1 MVQYQVALYE
11 EVNLIGVIILL
22 LVMLKITT
30 DDNMDRVNRCFM
42 AGAGFETLTLVADM
56 ANCWLEYRQVLA
68 QGVLLCLM
76 VSGISTMIVML
87 YWILFVEG
95 FTNEKPGKKLSYVLR
110 LPAFITIG
118 LILSTPFTHLVYGVT
133 AQGQY
138 IYGPLYFLKTAVTV
152 FYLVVQLIMIGNAAR
167 KSKNPDIRREY
178 RSFALISFFPILCV
192 LLQKVLGPAVP
203 CLNPAMAIAL
213 LWGYL
218 GITSRKSSIDFLT
231 SLSNRSVLSKV
242 MHELMADSRL
252 KKEYAG
258 GYYLYM
264 MDLNRFKQINDTYGH
279 QEGDHALILAAS
291 ALREAF
297 DGQKGCLCRYGG
309 DEFAAVVRCDDVT
322 ASKLREQ
329 IDTRMDLLK
338 MQNDLP
344 YELSMSVGYIKATA
358 RNEEELKNQFHE
370 ADEAMYA
377 DKQRMEGNEA
387 YSVL

>member
-22 LVMLKITT
+22 LVMLRITV
-30 DDNMDRVNRCFM
+30 DDHMDRVNRCFM
-42 AGAGFETLTLVADM
+42 AGAGFETLNLVADM
-56 ANCWLEYRQVLA
+56 VNCWLEYRQVFP

-76 VSGISTMIVML
+76 ISGISTMIVML
-87 YWILFVEG
+87 YWVWFVEG
-95 FTNEKPGKKLSYVLR
+95 FTNERPGKKLRYALR
-110 LPAFITIG
+110 LPAYMTIA
-118 LILSTPFTHLVYGVT
+118 LILTTPFNHLVYGVSIE
-133 AQGQY
+133 GQY
-138 IYGPLYFLKTAVTV
+138 IYGPLYFLKTSVTL
-152 FYLVVQLIMIGNAAR
+152 FYLVVQLVMIANAAR
-167 KSKNPDIRREY
+167 KSTNPDIKREY
-178 RSFALISFFPILCV
+178 RSFWLISFFPILGV
-192 LLQKVLGPAVP
+192 ILQKVLGPAVP
-203 CLNPAMAIAL
+203 CLNPAMAIAI

-218 GITSRKSSIDFLT
+218 GITSRRSSIDFLT

-264 MDLNRFKQINDTYGH
+264 MDLNHFKQINDTYGH

-291 ALREAF
+291 ALREVF
-297 DGQKGCLCRYGG
+297 DGQRGCLCRYGG
-309 DEFAAVVRCDDVT
+309 DEFAAVVRCDEIT
-322 ASKLREQ
+322 AAKLRDQ
-329 IDTRMDLLK
+329 IDARMDLLK
-338 MQNDLP
+338 IQNDLP
-344 YELSMSVGYIKATA
+344 YDLSMSAGYIKATA

-370 ADEAMYA
+370 ADTAMYA